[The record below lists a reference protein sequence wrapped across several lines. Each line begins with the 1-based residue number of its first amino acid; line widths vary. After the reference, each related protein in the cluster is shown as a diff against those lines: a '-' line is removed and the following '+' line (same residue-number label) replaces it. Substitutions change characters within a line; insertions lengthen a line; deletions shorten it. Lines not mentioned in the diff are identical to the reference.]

1 MREIIGAKAEVE
13 CNDQDHDANSY
24 GAMVRVAATTVI
36 MNADIAATSTFF
48 TDGHNKASTLSRRL
62 HSSSD
67 TNGKQVNNQLIGTFD
82 HNFEHENIL
91 SQISSSSSSSSTTS
105 NNSERS
111 MQCIDSLF
119 DQVVSFDS
127 IPYVSGSNQI
137 NDCRIVARSSTY
149 GNKTASPTVLRAK
162 LYPHSVEGKDH
173 CHRSSLTPDCSTQN
187 AQLTP
192 NTGTINTNTEQVH
205 SNVYDAIDCIGGAN
219 NVATESPVTI
229 PLSTTCSGTF
239 VGWHEL
245 RNKLIKI
252 KKANRRRQ
260 FRKRSLTL
268 SLPLSRSK
276 QQSSSTSSS
285 SNVQDVNSDRISGNV
300 RLLINRGLLN
310 EFRNKFRRFGHNRSW
325 NSRLCLNN
333 SIPKKTS
340 SSVNFSYSYYNF
352 FYYPERQLSLERIG
366 NHSSNIDS
374 TIRSDYNQSTPICTG
389 HCEANHHYQTKYC
402 EQSSSLTSL
411 LSIGSGTT
419 VSETSSTL
427 KCCNGN
433 GNKSSDL
440 TDLNRLLPA
449 TNTQSKLSRLPLL
462 HNPYHYHHHH
472 HHHHHNHHRNSLY
485 SSLLLDSDCIET
497 NSCDDDDTRHQHE
510 SSEFV
515 GHRHRRSSESNH
527 NTCLSTIMEI
537 LPILLLLTMG
547 VIIST
552 TCAKYTYHSSVTP
565 AAGIG
570 KNVQSSHHHH
580 YGSMGHEPPNHVART
595 SSTNDGTDQSG
606 NGPDPPYLMMMQ
618 KDDEFASSS
627 SSSSS
632 SDHHHQQ
639 QQQQQQQQQ
648 TLQNQQQ
655 QQHTQTNQFHHQ
667 QNYHHHQQRQ
677 LAKLAHQ
684 FSAMQLNWISNSS
697 ITCNDGTSSGYYIRH
712 WPSSHRWIIFLEG
725 GWYCMSKSSC
735 DQRWSKMRE
744 YMTSFRWT
752 QYKAFN
758 GILSS
763 SPSINPY
770 WWNANHVFIPY
781 CSSDI
786 WSGDSAAPNEMAF
799 LGSRIID
806 EVISE
811 LIRSPIYRFVDA
823 KFVLLAGSSAG
834 AAGVMINLDRVARN
848 IAESGSKADVR
859 GLADSG
865 WILEN
870 DYLEHI
876 AAGKGAANKAP
887 KQQTQQQ
894 SLPCTDAANC
904 SPMESIR
911 GAFKLWNSRVPTACT
926 DRFPNEPWRCFFG
939 YRLYPTLQTPLFVV
953 QYQYDEFQIHVD
965 GMTRGRVWNE
975 HERLQYIRSLSDAI
989 RYTLNNVSA
998 VFAPSCMSH
1007 VVLTKPDWHK
1017 ASVKGVTLP
1026 EALNCWEQTPI
1037 QINRFN
1043 GHNTM
1048 FQHQQHHHHHHHMHN
1063 KNGFHSNGKPINQYH
1078 QTTPSMKLFNSIYPY
1093 GIPVMSASGS
1103 NGNGN
1108 SGETEIENVD
1118 DDELSQYYSNGRA
1131 IHFGNYA
1138 NTGQGSSSSANM
1150 PTSSKKS
1157 ANNANYY
1164 NNLQLSDEMMSNDEP
1179 RKMSSTEIAST
1190 IQLKQSK
1197 NNSNGDENSI
1207 VVLNGTINS
1216 SLHKSLAISP
1226 TIVSNNNNNN
1236 KSLNQTNSGGGG
1248 GGSHSNN
1255 HQRKHDKR
1263 RKKRKRRKH
1272 SHRRFNSQT
1281 ATSTISPI
1289 TTVTSLLTNSI
1300 GNTKLKR
1307 NPMTKEENPIQPQND
1322 QQSQLFHH
1330 GRSHAKKH
1338 RPNRMSMINPDGG
1351 RLPYNLNEPWKLSG
1365 GDDVEYHGY
1374 HHEPAQCRFRLIDDY
1389 TYPKTNTFACPSFY
1403 KD

>member
-1 MREIIGAKAEVE
+1 
-13 CNDQDHDANSY
+13 
-24 GAMVRVAATTVI
+24 MVRVAATTVI

-91 SQISSSSSSSSTTS
+91 SQISSSSSSSTTS

-276 QQSSSTSSS
+276 QQSSSSSSS

-340 SSVNFSYSYYNF
+340 SSVNYSYSYYNF
-352 FYYPERQLSLERIG
+352 FYYPERQLLLERIG

-374 TIRSDYNQSTPICTG
+374 TIRSEYNQSTPICTG

-433 GNKSSDL
+433 
-440 TDLNRLLPA
+440 
-449 TNTQSKLSRLPLL
+449 
-462 HNPYHYHHHH
+462 
-472 HHHHHNHHRNSLY
+472 
-485 SSLLLDSDCIET
+485 
-497 NSCDDDDTRHQHE
+497 
-510 SSEFV
+510 V
-515 GHRHRRSSESNH
+515 
-527 NTCLSTIMEI
+527 
-537 LPILLLLTMG
+537 
-547 VIIST
+547 
-552 TCAKYTYHSSVTP
+552 
-565 AAGIG
+565 
-570 KNVQSSHHHH
+570 
-580 YGSMGHEPPNHVART
+580 
-595 SSTNDGTDQSG
+595 
-606 NGPDPPYLMMMQ
+606 
-618 KDDEFASSS
+618 
-627 SSSSS
+627 
-632 SDHHHQQ
+632 
-639 QQQQQQQQQ
+639 
-648 TLQNQQQ
+648 
-655 QQHTQTNQFHHQ
+655 
-667 QNYHHHQQRQ
+667 
-677 LAKLAHQ
+677 
-684 FSAMQLNWISNSS
+684 
-697 ITCNDGTSSGYYIRH
+697 
-712 WPSSHRWIIFLEG
+712 
-725 GWYCMSKSSC
+725 
-735 DQRWSKMRE
+735 
-744 YMTSFRWT
+744 
-752 QYKAFN
+752 N

-989 RYTLNNVSA
+989 RYTLNN
-998 VFAPSCMSH
+998 
-1007 VVLTKPDWHK
+1007 